1 MFAIWPK
8 KDNIAPN
15 EYFDFDELNN
25 IQIESLIRFLV
36 ISESSWARMLQPEIR
51 LEERLWI
58 ILEITTSKK
67 FQSMDN
73 STKYL

>member
-1 MFAIWPK
+1 MFAIWLK
-8 KDNIAPN
+8 KDNIAPR

-36 ISESSWARMLQPEIR
+36 ISESSWARMPQPEIR